1 MRYLAEE
8 PSVPVFACR
17 RNTGALWERRP
28 DQDRLPAGSS
38 FPGNANMKRKVLCT
52 LLALIGSGSAQGNP
66 TGGTVI
72 SGGATFNHSGNVLEI
87 TNSANAI
94 IHWDQ
99 FSIGAGELTR
109 FVQPGAASAVLNRV
123 IGQDPSQ
130 ILGSLQSN
138 GRVLLINPNGVV
150 FGQGAQIDVAG
161 LVASTL
167 NLSDTDFLKGTF
179 RFAGAG
185 GEVQNGAVIRT
196 AKGGFVYLIGGRVEN
211 SGTIESGNVV
221 LAAGERVT
229 LVDAMTPDISVQVE
243 ASEVPDLLARVQQ
256 DGVYSVLNTGRVS
269 ATRAVQE
276 NGRIVLRAAGANTV
290 AGNVAGDRIQ
300 ISGDAVTVKAG
311 AAVQGGAE
319 VTVGG
324 GEHGAPMA
332 PGVVNARLTSVEAG
346 ASVTAAAEGG
356 RIVVWGD
363 AARVAG
369 SLSTGR
375 QGHVETSGHWIDV
388 SGMQLDTRGGT
399 WLLDPYDME
408 VVAGGSTY
416 LADPPPNVVIIG
428 DGPGP
433 VSQVDASFISSTL
446 NGGNTVILDTS
457 GGTPSTPGVGNI
469 AIKAPVSST
478 NPSGNLILHADNDVV
493 VDGMAGGSISLP
505 NASVEIDAAGSV
517 SQAPGGTIAASQL
530 GVIAGGSVIL
540 NDPGNNF
547 ASVAV
552 QANGSVD
559 LHTTNS
565 TTVGTV
571 WTNGTVVN
579 GIDTMGGSL
588 KLVSDAAVT
597 ITAGNPIDAGSG
609 DIGISGSTVQIDDY
623 LSGNNVELIAG
634 AGGVNAPGAISSAT
648 LAVRSG
654 GSVTATH
661 AFNSFG
667 FITVDAPGQTV
678 ELGTTSAAM
687 IVSRPLDG
695 YTGAVAQDLT
705 LDTGS
710 LSQQAG
716 ATLNVSSL
724 SLSAGAAIDLHTN
737 GAGNQIGTL
746 LAVDAGGKIAIRDD
760 GGGLYVN
767 GNISTTGTGND
778 GQIFLRTAGGNLEL
792 GPFSSLAALGG
803 TGDSVV
809 LATDSDFVNM
819 YFVTPSAGAGRWL
832 IYANDPDSTG
842 FMPGGLTGGNL
853 YDCPLTTCMP
863 GGAITGSV
871 SGNRFVW
878 IFKPT
883 ITVTAGSW
891 ARTYGDVNPANSV
904 TISGIRPGDDT
915 SLNGAHGDGSALP
928 ASETLSG
935 TVSISAPAQYDDAGM
950 YLLTPA
956 GLVSA
961 QRYGISYGDGS
972 GTVTQRT
979 VDLTASGSKVYDGS
993 TLFSTPTWSLAG
1005 LVNGDVVGASG
1016 SATFASEDVSGGPI
1030 AFSSFGSVSLSGAK
1044 AGNYTVGTMSG
1055 SGYITPK
1062 TLTVNVDVAD
1072 KIYDGMTAA
1081 SLQSAPTLTG
1091 AVGAD
1096 VVSFVP
1102 GTVAFLD
1109 KNVGANKTV
1118 DLTGGALSGM
1128 DSGNYTFLAPASTTA
1143 SITPRTLTV
1152 SATGSSKVYDGTT
1165 LAMVT
1170 ATDDRLG
1177 GDSLTL
1183 IYTADYDD
1191 KNAGTG
1197 KMITLSGITLGG
1209 ADAGNYA
1216 LGTPSVATSGDIT
1229 PKTLNTVFSG
1239 SDKVYDGTSA
1249 ATVSVTD
1256 NRIAADDVT
1265 LAFGASFADKNV
1277 GTGKTITVSGIT
1289 LAGAD
1294 AGNYTLGATSASTT
1308 ADISPRVLSVSGVT
1322 VSDKVYDGT
1331 VAAAFSGTP
1340 SVSGMVSGDDVN
1352 FVGATAAFADKNVGS
1367 DKPVFL
1373 SGGTLGGTDAGNYTL
1388 SGSPTSATASITPR
1402 SLVVTAAG
1410 GSRVY
1415 DGTLVANVTLADNR
1429 VSGDSLVLTA
1439 NASYNDKNVGTA
1451 KPVSVAG
1458 ISMTGIDAGNYTL
1471 ATTRVDTTGN
1481 IAPRPVGIDG
1491 LQAADKVYDGTAHA
1505 QISGAPSV
1513 AGVLGGDSVAIDGTV
1528 ASASFGDK
1536 NAGTDKPV
1544 FVTGLSLIGPDAGNY
1559 TLAGA
1564 ATTTAD
1570 IVPRPLSVTAHDDN
1584 ITTGQTPYA
1593 GGAGV
1598 SYTGFV
1604 PGDDA
1609 SVLSGTIFYGGDSQG
1624 ASAPG
1629 RYSILPG
1636 GLASGNYRL
1645 DYLPGTLTITR
1656 TESATL
1662 SDGPQRELVTSTNNM
1677 ASIGSDPLAGPSAGN
1692 VAMSGVSGASRP
1704 LPDRAPRDRIGGN
1717 RDDGSTAGDRRDE
1730 APGADR
1736 DGDRA
1741 ASPARKP
1748 LPECRA

>member
-1 MRYLAEE
+1 
-8 PSVPVFACR
+8 
-17 RNTGALWERRP
+17 
-28 DQDRLPAGSS
+28 
-38 FPGNANMKRKVLCT
+38 MKRKVLCT
-52 LLALIGSGSAQGNP
+52 LLALIGTGSAQGNP
-66 TGGTVI
+66 TGGTVV

-87 TNSANAI
+87 TNSANTI

-99 FSIGAGELTR
+99 FSVGAGELTR

-138 GRVLLINPNGVV
+138 GRVLLINPNGIV

-185 GEVQNGAVIRT
+185 GEVQNGAVIQT
-196 AKGGFVYLIGGRVEN
+196 AKGGFVYLIGGSVEN

-229 LVDAMTPDISVQVE
+229 LVDATTPDISVQVE
-243 ASEVPDLLARVQQ
+243 ASQVPDLLARVQQ

-276 NGRIVLRAAGANTV
+276 GGRIVLRAAGANTV
-290 AGNVAGDRIQ
+290 AGNVAGERIQ
-300 ISGDAVTVKAG
+300 ISGATVTVKAG
-311 AAVQGGAE
+311 AAVRGGAE
-319 VTVGG
+319 VTIGG

-332 PGVVNARLTSVEAG
+332 PGVVNARVTSVEAG
-346 ASVTAAAEGG
+346 ASVTAAAAGG
-356 RIVVWGD
+356 RIIVWGD

-369 SLSTGR
+369 SLTTGR

-416 LADPPPNVVIIG
+416 LAGSPPNVVIIG

-478 NPSGNLILHADNDVV
+478 NSSGNLILHADNDVTV
-493 VDGMAGGSISLP
+493 EAPISLP

-517 SQAPGGTIAASQL
+517 SQAAASTIAASQL
-530 GVIAGGSVIL
+530 GVMAGGSVVL

-547 ASVAV
+547 ANVAV
-552 QANGSVD
+552 AANGSVD
-559 LHTTNS
+559 LRTSNATSVS
-565 TTVGTV
+565 TVT
-571 WTNGTVVN
+571 TNGTPVS
-579 GIDTMGGSL
+579 GIDSGGSGGIRL
-588 KLVSDAAVT
+588 VSGAGLTVASGKLVN
-597 ITAGNPIDAGSG
+597 AGGG
-609 DIGISGSTVQIDDY
+609 DIMLEGSAIQVDGD
-623 LSGNNVELIAG
+623 LVGNNVELVAG
-634 AGGVNAPGAISSAT
+634 AGGVTAPGAISSST

-687 IVSRPLDG
+687 IASRPLDG

-716 ATLNVSSL
+716 ATLNVSTL
-724 SLSAGAAIDLHTN
+724 SLSTGGAIDLHTN

-746 LAVDAGGKIAIRDD
+746 LDVDAGGKIAIRDD

-767 GNISTTGTGND
+767 GNISTTGTGSD
-778 GQIFLRTAGGNLEL
+778 GQIFLRTADGNLEL

-809 LATDSDFVNM
+809 LATDSDFINM
-819 YFVTPSAGAGRWL
+819 YFLTPSAGAGRWL

-842 FMPGGLTGGNL
+842 FMPGGLTGDNL
-853 YDCPLTTCMP
+853 YDCPLTDCMP
-863 GGAITGSV
+863 GGAITSSV

-878 IFKPT
+878 IVQPA

-891 ARTYGDVNPANSV
+891 ARTYGDLNPANSV

-915 SLNGAHGDGSALP
+915 ALNAVHGDGSTLAG
-928 ASETLSG
+928 ETLSG
-935 TVSISAPAQYDDAGM
+935 TLSISAPAQYDDAGM
-950 YLLTPA
+950 YMLTPS
-956 GLVSA
+956 GFISA
-961 QRYGISYGDGS
+961 QRYAINYAAGS
-972 GTVTQRT
+972 GTVTQRM
-979 VDLTASGSKVYDGS
+979 VDLTASGSRVYDGS
-993 TLFSTPTWSLAG
+993 TLFSTPTWSVAG

-1030 AFSSFGSVSLSGAK
+1030 AFSSFGSVSLSGAQ
-1044 AGNYTVGTMSG
+1044 AGNYTVSTMSG

-1072 KIYDGMTAA
+1072 KIYDGTTTA

-1091 AVGAD
+1091 VVGAD

-1128 DSGNYTFLAPASTTA
+1128 DSGNYAFLAPASTSA

-1183 IYTADYDD
+1183 SFTADYDD

-1197 KMITLSGITLGG
+1197 KVITLSGITLGG

-1216 LGTPSVATSGDIT
+1216 LSAPSTVTSGDIT
-1229 PKTLNTVFSG
+1229 PKTLNTIFSG

-1249 ATVSVTD
+1249 ATVSVID

-1265 LAFGASFADKNV
+1265 LGFGASFADKNV
-1277 GTGKTITVSGIT
+1277 GTNKTITVSGIT

-1294 AGNYTLGATSASTT
+1294 AGNYTLGATSAATT

-1331 VAAAFSGTP
+1331 TAATFSGTP
-1340 SVSGMVSGDDVN
+1340 SVSGMVSGDDVS

-1415 DGTLVANVTLADNR
+1415 DGTIVANVTLADNR
-1429 VSGDSLVLTA
+1429 VSGDSLTLTA
-1439 NASYNDKNVGTA
+1439 DASYNDKNVGAA

-1471 ATTRVDTTGN
+1471 ANTSIDTTGN

-1505 QISGAPSV
+1505 EISGAPSV
-1513 AGVLGGDSVAIDGTV
+1513 TGVLGGDSVAIDGTV
-1528 ASASFGDK
+1528 ASANFGDE
-1536 NAGTDKPV
+1536 NAGRDKPV

-1559 TLAGA
+1559 TLSGA
-1564 ATTTAD
+1564 TATTTAD
-1570 IVPRPLSVTAHDDN
+1570 IIPRGLSVTAHDDS
-1584 ITTGQTPYA
+1584 ITTGQAPYA

-1609 SVLSGTIFYGGDSQG
+1609 SVLSGTLFYGGNSQG

-1645 DYLPGTLTITR
+1645 DYFPGTLTITR
-1656 TESATL
+1656 TATL
-1662 SDGPQRELVTSTNNM
+1662 SDGPQRELVSSTNTV
-1677 ASIGSDPLAGPSAGN
+1677 AAIGADALAGEVTTRGLPGI
-1692 VAMSGVSGASRP
+1692 SRP
-1704 LPDRAPRDRIGGN
+1704 LPLRHPRDGIADDRGN
-1717 RDDGSTAGDRRDE
+1717 RRDE
-1730 APGADR
+1730 APDADR
-1736 DGDRA
+1736 DGART